1 LKYAAKITLR
11 PPLQLQ
17 HSITPPLQNSSA
29 PSAYRT
35 VNDEGRM
42 ANPLSNRL
50 ILVTGVTGYIGGRL
64 VPRLLGMGTRVRCLA
79 RDASRLQ
86 GRAWLPDV
94 ELVVGDVLR
103 PESLPDAMR
112 GVAVAYYLVHSLGG
126 GSDFSERDVTAARH
140 FGSAAKN
147 AGVER
152 IIYLGGLGDPGKE
165 LSAHL
170 RSRQDTGVAL
180 RESGLPVTEFRAG
193 VIVGSGSLSFEMIR
207 YLTERVPVMICPRW
221 VYTRIQP
228 IAIRNVLDYL
238 VEALQVPESA
248 GRTIEIGGADVITYG
263 EMLTFYAEVRG
274 LRRWL
279 VPVPVLTPKLS
290 SYWVHFV
297 TPIPAKIA
305 RPLIAGLR
313 NEIAVRDDLARR
325 LFPAIQLLDYRNAVR
340 LALEKLR
347 ADQVET
353 SWSDALSTSQADAIP
368 VMLTTHEGM
377 IIEHRQIAVDAS
389 VEAIYRAFTGLGGNR
404 GWLYMN
410 WAWRIRGA
418 VDRVFGGV
426 GLRRGRRDADSLRA
440 GEALDFWRVEA
451 VEPTHLMRLRA
462 EMKVP
467 GRAWLQFEVKSQE
480 HDTRPLLTQTAFF
493 APKGLLG
500 LAYWYALYPIHS
512 LIFRGMIQKL
522 AQRAAA
528 EKSGGNQPQIP
539 PISQIR

>member
-1 LKYAAKITLR
+1 
-11 PPLQLQ
+11 
-17 HSITPPLQNSSA
+17 
-29 PSAYRT
+29 
-35 VNDEGRM
+35 V
-42 ANPLSNRL
+42 
-50 ILVTGVTGYIGGRL
+50 LVTGATGYIGGRL
-64 VPRLLGMGTRVRCLA
+64 VPRLLQTGARVRCLA

-86 GRAWLPDV
+86 GRPWRGDV

-103 PESLPDAMR
+103 PDTLSDAMR
-112 GVAVAYYLVHSLGG
+112 GVAVAYYLVHSLGA
-126 GSDFSERDVTAARH
+126 GSDFPERDVTAARH
-140 FGSAAKN
+140 FGTAAKN
-147 AGVER
+147 AAVER
-152 IIYLGGLGDPGKE
+152 IIYLGGLGDPGKA

-170 RSRQDTGVAL
+170 RSRHETGEAL
-180 RESGLPVTEFRAG
+180 RESGVPVTEFRAG

-228 IAIRNVLDYL
+228 IAVRTVLDYL
-238 VEALQVPESA
+238 VEALRVAGSA

-297 TPIPAKIA
+297 TPIPAAIA

-313 NEIAVRDDLARR
+313 NEIIVRDDVARH
-325 LFPAIQLLDYRNAVR
+325 LFPGIQPLDYRTAVK

-347 ADQVET
+347 ADKVET
-353 SWSDALSTSQADAIP
+353 AWSDALSTSQPDAAP
-368 VMLTTHEGM
+368 VTLTTHEGM
-377 IIEHRQIAVDAS
+377 IIEHRQLAVDATT
-389 VEAIYRAFTGLGGNR
+389 EAIFRAFTGLGGTR

-410 WAWRIRGA
+410 WAWRVRGA
-418 VDRVFGGV
+418 FDRLCGGV
-426 GLRRGRRDADSLRA
+426 GLRRGRRDADSVRV

-451 VEPTHLMRLRA
+451 VEPSHLMRLRA

-467 GRAWLQFEVKSQE
+467 GKAWLQFEVKAQE
-480 HDTRPLLTQTAFF
+480 HDTRPLLTQIAFF

-500 LAYWYALYPIHS
+500 LVYWYALYPIHS
-512 LIFRGMIQKL
+512 MIFGGMIQRVAKRATDMGRL
-522 AQRAAA
+522 ARS
-528 EKSGGNQPQIP
+528 K
-539 PISQIR
+539 